1 MSAVIQYILYLVILI
16 VLAIPLGSYIEKVM
30 NGKKTF
36 LTHIFTPCENALYKV
51 LHIDKNEQMNW
62 KKYAVSVLFFSG
74 IGFVFLFSLQI
85 LQGVLPG
92 NPQKLT
98 GVKWDLAFNMAVSF
112 VTNTNWQAYSG
123 ESTLS
128 YLTQALGLTVQNFV
142 SAATGIAVLFALI
155 RGFIKVKTKGLGNFW
170 MDITRIVIYILLPL
184 NLVIS
189 LCLVGGGVIQNFKG
203 AETVSLVEP
212 IAVSRGG
219 KILENAEID
228 LESDTVTIDG
238 KIIEDAQIVT
248 EQFVPMGPAAS
259 QVAIKQTGTNGG
271 GYMGV
276 NSAHPLENP
285 NAFTN
290 LIEMISILLIPASLC
305 FTFGKAINNKKQGIA
320 IFMAM
325 FVCLV
330 LALGSIAISEHLA
343 TPQLAQDGNVNI
355 SVHNQAGG
363 NMEGKETRFGIASSS
378 TWATFTTAA
387 SNGSVNS
394 MHDSYTPLGGMV
406 TMILMQ
412 LGEVIFGGV
421 GCGLYGMLA
430 FAILTVFIAG
440 LMVGRTPE
448 FLGKKIEPYE
458 MKWSVFVCLATPIAI
473 LIGSGIAAVVPGIE
487 DSLNNGGAH
496 GFSEILYA
504 YSSCGG
510 NNGSAFAGFNANTV
524 FLNVSLGLVMLFVRF
539 LPIVGT
545 LAIAGSLA
553 GKKKIAASAG
563 TLSTTNGMFVF
574 LLILIVLIVGA
585 LSFFPALALGPISEF
600 FSNVI

>member
-1 MSAVIQYILYLVILI
+1 MSAVIQYILYLAVLI
-16 VLAIPLGSYIEKVM
+16 VLAIPLGAYIKKVM
-30 NGKKTF
+30 NGEKTF
-36 LTHIFTPCENALYKV
+36 LSKILTPCENAVYKV
-51 LHIDKNEQMNW
+51 MRVKKDEQMNW
-62 KKYAVSVLFFSG
+62 KKYAVSVLIFSG
-74 IGFVFLFSLQI
+74 IGLIFLFLLQI

-92 NPQKLT
+92 NPQGIS
-98 GVKWDLAFNMAVSF
+98 GVKWDLSFNTAASF

-128 YLTQALGLTVQNFV
+128 YLNQALGLTVQNFV

-155 RGFIKVKTKGLGNFW
+155 RGFIKVKADGLGSFW
-170 MDITRIVIYILLPL
+170 VDITRIVIHILIPL

-189 LCLVGGGVIQNFKG
+189 LCLVGGGVIQNLKG

-212 IAVSRGG
+212 ISVSADGE
-219 KILENAEID
+219 ILENAEID
-228 LESDTVTIDG
+228 LDTNTVTVDG
-238 KIIEDAQIVT
+238 KKIEDAEIVT

-290 LIEMISILLIPASLC
+290 LIEMLSILLIPAALC
-305 FTFGKAINNKKQGIA
+305 FTFGKTVKNKKQGVA

-325 FVCLV
+325 FICLA
-330 LALGSIAISEHLA
+330 LALGTIAVSEQVA
-343 TPQLAQDGNVNI
+343 TPQLAQDGVNV
-355 SVHNQAGG
+355 SMTDQAGG
-363 NMEGKETRFGIASSS
+363 NMEGKETRFGIATSS
-378 TWATFTTAA
+378 TWAAFTTAA

-406 TMILMQ
+406 TMLLMQ

-458 MKWSVFVCLATPIAI
+458 MKWSVLVCLATPIAI
-473 LIGSGIAAVVPGIE
+473 LIGSGLAAVVPSVA

-496 GFSEILYA
+496 GFSEILYT

-524 FLNVSLGLVMLFVRF
+524 FLNVSLGLVMLFARF
-539 LPIVGT
+539 LPIIGT

-553 GKKKIAASAG
+553 GKKKIATSSG

-574 LLILIVLIVGA
+574 LLILIVLIIGA
-585 LSFFPALALGPISEF
+585 LSFFPALALGPLAEF

>member
-1 MSAVIQYILYLVILI
+1 MSSVIQYILYLAVLI
-16 VLAIPLGSYIEKVM
+16 VLAIPLGAYIKKVM
-30 NGKKTF
+30 NGEKTF
-36 LTHIFTPCENALYKV
+36 LSKILTPCENAVYKV
-51 LHIDKNEQMNW
+51 MRVKKDEQMNW
-62 KKYAVSVLFFSG
+62 KKYAVSVLIFSG
-74 IGFVFLFSLQI
+74 IGLVFLFLLQL

-92 NPQKLT
+92 NPQGLS
-98 GVKWDLAFNMAVSF
+98 GVKWDLSFNTASSF

-155 RGFIKVKTKGLGNFW
+155 RGFIKVKSDGLGSFW
-170 MDITRIVIYILLPL
+170 VDITRIVIHILIPL

-189 LCLVGGGVIQNFKG
+189 LCLVGGGVIQNLKG

-212 IAVSRGG
+212 IAVSADGE
-219 KILENAEID
+219 IIENAEID
-228 LESDTVTIDG
+228 LDTNTVTVDG
-238 KIIEDAQIVT
+238 KKIEDAEIVT
-248 EQFVPMGPAAS
+248 EQFIPMGPAAS

-290 LIEMISILLIPASLC
+290 LIEMLSILLIPAALC
-305 FTFGKAINNKKQGIA
+305 FTFGKAVKNKKQGIA

-325 FVCLV
+325 FICLA
-330 LALGSIAISEHLA
+330 LALGTIAVSEQVA
-343 TPQLAQDGNVNI
+343 TPQLAQEGINI
-355 SVHNQAGG
+355 SMTDQAGG
-363 NMEGKETRFGIASSS
+363 NMEGKETRFGIATSS
-378 TWATFTTAA
+378 TWAAFTTAA

-394 MHDSYTPLGGMV
+394 MHDSYTPLGGMM
-406 TMILMQ
+406 TMLLMQ

-458 MKWSVFVCLATPIAI
+458 MKWSVLVCLATPIAI
-473 LIGSGIAAVVPGIE
+473 LIGSGLAAVVPGVA

-524 FLNVSLGLVMLFVRF
+524 FLNVSLGIVMLFARF
-539 LPIVGT
+539 LPIIGT

-553 GKKKIAASAG
+553 GKKKIATSAG

-574 LLILIVLIVGA
+574 LLILIVLIIGA
-585 LSFFPALALGPISEF
+585 LSFFPALALGPLAEF

>member
-1 MSAVIQYILYLVILI
+1 MSAVIQYILYLAVLI
-16 VLAIPLGSYIEKVM
+16 VLAIPLGAYIKKVM
-30 NGKKTF
+30 NGEKTF
-36 LTHIFTPCENALYKV
+36 LSKILTPCENAVYKV
-51 LHIDKNEQMNW
+51 MRIKKDEQMNW
-62 KKYAVSVLFFSG
+62 KKYAVSVLIFSG
-74 IGFVFLFSLQI
+74 IGLIFLFLLQI

-92 NPQKLT
+92 NPQGIS
-98 GVKWDLAFNMAVSF
+98 GVKWDLSFNTAASF

-155 RGFIKVKTKGLGNFW
+155 RGFIKVKADGLGSFW
-170 MDITRIVIYILLPL
+170 VDITRIVIHILIPL

-189 LCLVGGGVIQNFKG
+189 LCLVGGGVIQNLKG
-203 AETVSLVEP
+203 AETVSLAEP
-212 IAVSRGG
+212 IAVSADGE
-219 KILENAEID
+219 ILENAEID
-228 LESDTVTIDG
+228 LDTNTVTVDG
-238 KIIEDAQIVT
+238 KKIEDAEIVT

-290 LIEMISILLIPASLC
+290 LIEMLSILLIPAALC
-305 FTFGKAINNKKQGIA
+305 FTFGKAVKNKKQGVA

-325 FVCLV
+325 FICLA
-330 LALGSIAISEHLA
+330 LALGTIAVSEQVA
-343 TPQLAQDGNVNI
+343 TPQLAQDGVNV
-355 SVHNQAGG
+355 SMTDQAGG
-363 NMEGKETRFGIASSS
+363 NMEGKETRFGIATSS
-378 TWATFTTAA
+378 TWAAFTTAA

-406 TMILMQ
+406 TMLLMQ

-458 MKWSVFVCLATPIAI
+458 MKWSVLVCLATPIAI
-473 LIGSGIAAVVPGIE
+473 LIGSGIAAVVPSVA

-524 FLNVSLGLVMLFVRF
+524 FLNVSLGLVMLFARF
-539 LPIVGT
+539 LPIIGT

-553 GKKKIAASAG
+553 GKKKIATSAG

-574 LLILIVLIVGA
+574 LLILIVLIIGA
-585 LSFFPALALGPISEF
+585 LSFFPALALGPLAEF